1 MIRLARR
8 ITGII
13 SGIFS
18 FLYLIFFLNAVQTAS
33 LVLYPFSRRAFR
45 AVNRWCARS
54 IWGLWVVMAEIQNGI
69 DVRFTG
75 DAPRPRQNALVLP
88 NHQSMAD
95 VLALMCLAWRCRR
108 IGDMK
113 WFVKDVVKWFPGF
126 GWGMKFLD
134 CLFVKRDWTRDRPG
148 IERLFAK
155 FRAEQIP
162 MFLVSFLEGTRRT
175 PKKHLAAQAFAKAR
189 GLRCPEHVLV
199 PKTKGFVATMTGLRD
214 HLDAVYD
221 VTIGYA
227 PVVPTLV
234 ACFSL
239 HVRRIDVHVRVF
251 PAASLP
257 QDPGALDAW
266 VRQRFEEKDALLEA
280 FARDGRFPGPSFSG
294 RVRAREWFAS
304 EHRLSASDVSS
315 PSEALRVEPDLRR

>member
-1 MIRLARR
+1 MIRFARR
-8 ITGII
+8 VFGII

-54 IWGLWVVMAEIQNGI
+54 IWGLWVVMAEVQNGI

-108 IGDMK
+108 VGDMK

-148 IERLFAK
+148 IERMFAK

-175 PKKHLAAQAFAKAR
+175 PKKHRAAQAFAETR
-189 GLRCPEHVLV
+189 GLTPPEHVLI
-199 PKTKGFVATMTGLRD
+199 PRTKGFVATMIGLRD
-214 HLDAVYD
+214 HIDAVYD

-227 PVVPTLV
+227 PIVPTLV
-234 ACFSL
+234 ACFTL
-239 HVRRIDVHVRVF
+239 DVPRIDVHVRVF
-251 PAASLP
+251 PIDMLP
-257 QDPGALDAW
+257 DDADGLDAW
-266 VRQRFEEKDALLEA
+266 ARQRFEEKDALLAA
-280 FARDGRFPGPSFSG
+280 FARDGRFPGPTFSD
-294 RVRAREWFAS
+294 RVRVRDWFAP
-304 EHRLSASDVSS
+304 EGRLGAPDA
-315 PSEALRVEPDLRR
+315 PAPDPLRLGH